1 MAPNHMTLPK
11 TEPSIE
17 GGGIADESSTTIPS
31 TQMEEPIVEPTS
43 SGCCGLLG
51 RYPLLSVVGFA
62 VLGSA
67 VGVAISFWEPD
78 NATTKTQLVQW
89 LGLIG
94 DLFIRVLKAVV
105 LPMVFFNVML
115 SIVDM
120 MAASRASVVGL
131 KAILLYTFTTVVAS
145 IIGLITVLIF
155 KGKFKRG
162 TFDEDQPAFVKL
174 QCNTPDM
181 FVTEDVTN
189 GTLTCM
195 SGMED
200 DASSFIID
208 DMTGYFVR
216 TSGGFADISLSDTLY
231 EGVFIKSITDNI
243 IGSFQEG
250 NFAAVIIFA
259 IACGVALGKVTMARY
274 QGDSTKSS
282 LVHLLQEINDLL
294 LQLINWA
301 ISVTPFAVFSLI
313 AKAIGSQEDLQG
325 SFANVGYLMIAN
337 LVGFTVHIIVIDI
350 GFLWLMTKESPF
362 AYLSY
367 IIPAQMT
374 ALATSSSAATLPVTM
389 RCVKASG
396 MVPDMIR
403 NFVCPLGA
411 TVNMDGTA
419 IGFPIACIW
428 LAVLNGVDINIAH
441 YILLI
446 VLATVGSAGAAPVP
460 SAGLVLIITA
470 YNTVFGG
477 TGVPKG
483 FEFIVAIDW
492 LADRFMTALNV
503 TGDTVC
509 CRIIAVTTNMGEMEE
524 LERMAA
530 STSSDDDKN
539 IPSAG
544 PVVVTKESE
553 PEPEPEFDHA

>member
-1 MAPNHMTLPK
+1 MAPDHMTQPK
-11 TEPSIE
+11 KEQSI
-17 GGGIADESSTTIPS
+17 GGIADESSTT
-31 TQMEEPIVEPTS
+31 TMELVVEPTAT
-43 SGCCGLLG
+43 GCGLLG

-62 VLGSA
+62 ALGSA

-78 NATTKTQLVQW
+78 NANTKTQLVQW

-115 SIVDM
+115 SVVDM

-131 KAILLYTFTTVVAS
+131 KAIVLYTFTTVVAS

-174 QCNTPDM
+174 QCNAPDM
-181 FVTEDVTN
+181 FVTEDVTT
-189 GTLTCM
+189 GTLMCM
-195 SGMED
+195 SGTED
-200 DASSFIID
+200 DASSSFIID
-208 DMTGYFVR
+208 DMTGFFVR

-231 EGVFIKSITDNI
+231 QGVFVKSITDNI

-259 IACGVALGKVTMARY
+259 IACGVALGKVMMARY
-274 QGDSTKSS
+274 QGDSTRSS

-294 LQLINWA
+294 LQLINWV
-301 ISVTPFAVFSLI
+301 ITVTPFAVFSLI
-313 AKAIGSQEDLQG
+313 AQAIGSQQDLQG

-337 LVGFTVHIIVIDI
+337 LVGFTVHIILVDI

-362 AYLSY
+362 TYLSY

-374 ALATSSSAATLPVTM
+374 ALACASSAATLPVTM

-428 LAVLNGVDINIAH
+428 LAVLNGVDLNIAH

-446 VLATVGSAGAAPVP
+446 VLSTVGSAGAAPVP

-492 LADRFMTALNV
+492 LVDRIITALNV

-524 LERMAA
+524 LEKMTA
-530 STSSDDDKN
+530 SVSSDKDKD

-544 PVVVTKESE
+544 PVVMETE
-553 PEPEPEFDHA
+553 PDSDQG